1 MKQLRRWSALVGLVL
16 VTGLFSVVHGQSPE
30 PTAKKDDNKAA
41 EKWLVDRTLAV
52 SPDTAP
58 VPALKYRL
66 YPAEMERKPGNAVP
80 MYLRFA
86 HERNDARKKEL
97 REKPAEWN
105 KLPLEKLPLDEV
117 KAFLDDHVLKY
128 NLRQLDLGAR
138 RKTAEWN
145 YSLDAGD
152 PVGLLLPD
160 AQEMRMQAPIL
171 VLKARVEIAEGRYAD
186 AVRTLETGFSF
197 SQQVG
202 QGDFLIQSLVGVA
215 CASQFADEVLELV
228 ERPGAPNLYSKAERR
243 HTAPRPRSSTLPAC
257 QRVIEQNMLE
267 MQFPDLADLDRPR
280 TPEQWDAVLVRVR
293 KELERLNKL
302 EPEGSTQP
310 KPLKTGTTS
319 SDPAAK
325 SPDLPAARKYL
336 TEVVGMKAANVEA
349 MPPAQILLLY
359 LSHFYHKVRDD
370 VFKGSYLPFPQGL
383 AVNREADQ
391 RLKSLPD
398 TEAGRTARWFL
409 PAVLSVQ
416 LAQARLE
423 RKLAALRTI
432 EALRMHAAAHEG
444 KLPDKLDEVT
454 VVPLPND
461 PGTNKPFGYERDG
474 QDRRHADHVAFRV
487 SRWTRLGC
495 SYRITRA

>member
-16 VTGLFSVVHGQSPE
+16 VTGLFSIVHGQSPQPAE
-30 PTAKKDDNKAA
+30 KKDENKPA
-41 EKWLVDRTLAV
+41 EKWLFDRTLAV
-52 SPDTAP
+52 SPGTAP

-105 KLPLEKLPLDEV
+105 KLPLEKLPLAEV
-117 KAFLDDHVLKY
+117 KQFLDEHVLKY
-128 NLRQLDLGAR
+128 NLQQLDLGAR

-145 YSLDAGD
+145 YSLDVGD
-152 PVGLLLPD
+152 PIELLLPD
-160 AQEMRMQAPIL
+160 AQEMRMQAPLL

-186 AVRTLETGFSF
+186 AVHTLETGFSF

-202 QGDFLIQSLVGVA
+202 QGDFLIQSLVGIA

-228 ERPGAPNLYSKAERR
+228 ERPGAPNLYWAL
-243 HTAPRPRSSTLPAC
+243 TVLPRPLIDLRHANEY
-257 QRVIEQNMLE
+257 EQNMLE

-302 EPEGSTQP
+302 GPEGSTQP

-325 SPDLPAARKYL
+325 SPDLPTARKYL
-336 TEVVGMKAANVEA
+336 TEVAGMKAANVEA

-359 LSHFYHKVRDD
+359 VSHFYHDVRDD
-370 VFKGSYLPFPQGL
+370 VFKGSYLPFPQGQ
-383 AVNREADQ
+383 AVNRAADL

-398 TEAGRTARWFL
+398 TEAGWTARWFL
-409 PAVLSVQ
+409 PAVMRIQ

-423 RKLAALRTI
+423 RKLAALRAI

-454 VVPLPND
+454 VVPVPDD

-474 QDRRHADHVAFRV
+474 QTVTLA
-487 SRWTRLGC
+487 SRIPGESLDSTGLR
-495 SYRITRA
+495 YRITLRK